1 MQIRTGWT
9 RAAMAATLV
18 AASAAAASAQ
28 TTAYVEVSEIEALE
42 MKAQEHMQDLGEWGR
57 AATLFRRAAELRP
70 SSDPAGVADLMQAA
84 RLSYYHG
91 DKGDAL
97 RDFEA
102 AGQRALALGDV
113 IVAANAFVD
122 AAWVAEANGRSA
134 RALDLVGRA
143 RLLANSPLLPDEIR
157 DDLKNRWVET
167 ETAAVST
174 TSSGATQ

>member
-1 MQIRTGWT
+1 MQISTGWT

-28 TTAYVEVSEIEALE
+28 TTANVPVSEIETLE
-42 MKAQEHMQDLGEWGR
+42 MKAHEHMQELGDWGR

-70 SSDPAGVADLMQAA
+70 SSDPAGVDDLLQAA

-91 DKGDAL
+91 DKGDAV

-113 IVAANAFVD
+113 IAAANAFVD
-122 AAWVAEANGRSA
+122 GAWVADENGRGA
-134 RALDLVGRA
+134 KALDLVDRA
-143 RLLANSPLLPDEIR
+143 RLLANSPLMPDEIR
-157 DDLKNRWVET
+157 DNLRNRWVET
-167 ETAAVST
+167 TTPAVST
-174 TSSGATQ
+174 TSGPTQ

>member
-1 MQIRTGWT
+1 MQINTGWT

-18 AASAAAASAQ
+18 AASATAASAQ
-28 TTAYVEVSEIEALE
+28 TSANVEVGEIEALE
-42 MKAQEHMQDLGEWGR
+42 MRAQEHLQEVGDWGR
-57 AATLFRRAAELRP
+57 AASLFRRVAELRP
-70 SSDPAGVADLMQAA
+70 SSDPAAVQDLIQAG
-84 RLSYYHG
+84 RLSYYRG
-91 DKGDAL
+91 DNGDAV

-122 AAWVAEANGRSA
+122 AAWIADANGRSA

-157 DDLKNRWVET
+157 DNLQNRWVET
-167 ETAAVST
+167 SLPAAST
-174 TSSGATQ
+174 TSGATQ